1 MPSNLIEGIKEE
13 GLKQFKKRNAKEIF
27 VTSTSVFR
35 NPFEFPRQQKT
46 NETKV
51 PEIAGFKTSQRLL
64 NVNQMYQQ
72 SGGLI
77 NQDNYQQAR
86 PQNSGGSWSQITYLP
101 KTSMDLTDDK
111 KLSELSMNGHS
122 SNDNNNAHPILEQ
135 ERFMPIAN
143 ISRIMKRVLP
153 EHAKLSKESKE
164 CIQECIT
171 EFFLFITSEA
181 AEKCNNE
188 KRKTITG
195 EDLLASMETLGF
207 DNYLPPL
214 RAYLKNDADE
224 SSIENHN
231 LTSEHL
237 HHPTYA
243 SPPSHLNENYQQQPQ
258 QQSYII
264 QEASAPEAINHQ
276 QQQQPQQKQEDID
289 DIINYLPPN
298 FRRVTEIYVDT
309 TTEQHYISATS
320 PGGTTGLIPI
330 QLQATS
336 VDGPPQPISVQTF
349 AQQQNRQTNG
359 H

>member
-1 MPSNLIEGIKEE
+1 
-13 GLKQFKKRNAKEIF
+13 
-27 VTSTSVFR
+27 
-35 NPFEFPRQQKT
+35 
-46 NETKV
+46 
-51 PEIAGFKTSQRLL
+51 
-64 NVNQMYQQ
+64 
-72 SGGLI
+72 
-77 NQDNYQQAR
+77 
-86 PQNSGGSWSQITYLP
+86 
-101 KTSMDLTDDK
+101 MDLTDDK
-111 KLSELSMNGHS
+111 KLSELSMNGHN

-214 RAYLKNDADE
+214 RAYLKKFKEATRSERPQGDADE
-224 SSIENHN
+224 SIENHN
-231 LTSEHL
+231 LSTSEHR
-237 HHPTYA
+237 HHSAYA
-243 SPPSHLNENYQQQPQ
+243 SPPSHLNENYQHHQ
-258 QQSYII
+258 QQSQQQQAYII
-264 QEASAPEAINHQ
+264 QEAPEAINHHQ
-276 QQQQPQQKQEDID
+276 QQQSSNPPQQPHQQQEDID

-330 QLQATS
+330 Q
-336 VDGPPQPISVQTF
+336 V
-349 AQQQNRQTNG
+349 
-359 H
+359 